1 MFNGMGRLEKENG
14 EIYIGLF
21 KDGKFNGKV
30 RMLLFFNYYIFYS
43 NPIKLIAW
51 KLYPLDVVT
60 L

>member
-30 RMLLFFNYYIFYS
+30 RMLLFFNYYIFF
-43 NPIKLIAW
+43 NIGTINLQGW
-51 KLYPLDVVT
+51 FNL
-60 L
+60 